1 MDKWDKRFLEMAELV
16 ATWSS
21 CYQENRQV
29 GAVIVKDKR
38 IMTTGYKGAP
48 SGIMSC
54 KTRGECLRRKMN
66 VASGTKLEL
75 CYAVH
80 AEQNAIAQAAKL
92 GVSVDG
98 ATLYCTHQPCVICCK
113 MIINS
118 GIKRVVYRYG
128 YPDEFSI
135 KLFAEAGIS
144 VEQMDK

>member
-38 IMTTGYKGAP
+38 IMTTGYNGAP

-92 GVSVDG
+92 GVSVGG